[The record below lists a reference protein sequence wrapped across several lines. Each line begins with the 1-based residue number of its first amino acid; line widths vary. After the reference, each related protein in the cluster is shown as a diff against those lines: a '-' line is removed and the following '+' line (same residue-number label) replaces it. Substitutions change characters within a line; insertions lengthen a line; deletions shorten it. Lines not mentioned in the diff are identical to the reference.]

1 MPILYPVF
9 YSVQKRQRHTTLG
22 SGLYPH
28 PIWELGVHIIYL
40 SLIGRQNQRTQAVRD
55 RGSILA

>member
-1 MPILYPVF
+1 MAIIYPIF
-9 YSVQKRQRHTTLG
+9 DSVQKRKRHTTLG

-28 PIWELGVHIIYL
+28 PVWELGVHNIYL
-40 SLIGRQNQRTQAVRD
+40 SLIQRHNQRTRAVKD